1 MLWCQLINYLP
12 ANELPPVVDV
22 VATRDLGSNLK
33 CKAPSNRVGGVA
45 DASAQSA
52 CAVCSQC
59 LTRWA
64 TAGTRTACHQGGH
77 GALRPWT
84 SLMVIRQQSPRGRPQ
99 LRHPLGRPQLR
110 LQMGRSQPKPG
121 RRCGR
126 SRSQASDGEVA
137 AEARLQMGRSQ
148 PKPGFRWGGRSCGLL
163 WRGRR
168 CGRSRSHGRPRRGGR
183 SRSSRRQLATSR
195 CVLGHVA
202 QAQPPLA
209 QRQEPQSLS
218 HAVEHQG
225 RSLVTRSVVR

>member
-1 MLWCQLINYLP
+1 MQGPLQPRRGCCGCQRPIRVCGLQPVFDALGYSWH
-12 ANELPPVVDV
+12 ANCVPSGWSRRVVETVDLTDGDSSAV
-22 VATRDLGSNLK
+22 SSWEAAVAASSEE
-33 CKAPSNRVGGVA
+33 AAVA
-45 DASAQSA
+45 
-52 CAVCSQC
+52 
-59 LTRWA
+59 
-64 TAGTRTACHQGGH
+64 
-77 GALRPWT
+77 
-84 SLMVIRQQSPRGRPQ
+84 
-99 LRHPLGRPQLR
+99 
-110 LQMGRSQPKPG
+110 
-121 RRCGR
+121 
-126 SRSQASDGEVA
+126 ASDGEVA

-225 RSLVTRSVVR
+225 RLLVTRSVVR

>member
-59 LTRWA
+59 LTRSA
-64 TAGTRTACHQGGH
+64 TAGTQTAYHQGGH
-77 GALRPWT
+77 AASSRPWT
-84 SLMVIRQQSPRGRPQ
+84 SQMVIRQQSPRGRPP
-99 LRHPLGRPQLR
+99 LRHPLRRPQL
-110 LQMGRSQPKPG
+110 
-121 RRCGR
+121 
-126 SRSQASDGEVA
+126 
-137 AEARLQMGRSQ
+137 RLQMGRSQ

-202 QAQPPLA
+202 QEQPPLA

-225 RSLVTRSVVR
+225 RLLVTRSVVR

>member
-1 MLWCQLINYLP
+1 MVPANYLP
-12 ANELPPVVDV
+12 ANELPLVVDV

-33 CKAPSNRVGGVA
+33 CKAPSHRVGGVA

-59 LTRWA
+59 LTRSA
-64 TAGTRTACHQGGH
+64 TAGTQTAYHQGGH
-77 GALRPWT
+77 AASSRPWT
-84 SLMVIRQQSPRGRPQ
+84 SQMVIRQQSPRGRPP
-99 LRHPLGRPQLR
+99 LRHPLRRPQLRPLRRPQLR
-110 LQMGRSQPKPG
+110 LQMGRSQPKP
-121 RRCGR
+121 
-126 SRSQASDGEVA
+126 
-137 AEARLQMGRSQ
+137 
-148 PKPGFRWGGRSCGLL
+148 
-163 WRGRR
+163 GRR

-202 QAQPPLA
+202 QEQPPLA

>member
-1 MLWCQLINYLP
+1 MVPANYLP

-33 CKAPSNRVGGVA
+33 CKAPSHRVGGVA

-84 SLMVIRQQSPRGRPQ
+84 SLMVIRQQSPRGRPP
-99 LRHPLGRPQLR
+99 LRHPLRRPQLR
-110 LQMGRSQPKPG
+110 LQMGRSQPKP
-121 RRCGR
+121 
-126 SRSQASDGEVA
+126 
-137 AEARLQMGRSQ
+137 
-148 PKPGFRWGGRSCGLL
+148 
-163 WRGRR
+163 GRR

-195 CVLGHVA
+195 CVLGNVA